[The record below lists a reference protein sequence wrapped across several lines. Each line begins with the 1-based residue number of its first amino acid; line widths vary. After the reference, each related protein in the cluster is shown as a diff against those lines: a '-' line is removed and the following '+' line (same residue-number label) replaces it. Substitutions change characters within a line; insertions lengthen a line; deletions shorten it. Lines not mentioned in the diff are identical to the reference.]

1 MLTVSR
7 KNIVNTPKF
16 ISRSNPTTDGSVI
29 SRVYNEILSAS
40 RDDIS
45 CTGLSFMSLIR
56 DDATLMNESVY
67 PVNNDSNRLI

>member
-45 CTGLSFMSLIR
+45 CTGLSFMSFIR